1 MNKVCKSGIGKGL
14 PCSLSKLWLALWVL
28 LMWVTDGIQY
38 HPGMDEGTITVDFV
52 AELSMN

>member
-1 MNKVCKSGIGKGL
+1 
-14 PCSLSKLWLALWVL
+14 
-28 LMWVTDGIQY
+28 MWVTDGIQY